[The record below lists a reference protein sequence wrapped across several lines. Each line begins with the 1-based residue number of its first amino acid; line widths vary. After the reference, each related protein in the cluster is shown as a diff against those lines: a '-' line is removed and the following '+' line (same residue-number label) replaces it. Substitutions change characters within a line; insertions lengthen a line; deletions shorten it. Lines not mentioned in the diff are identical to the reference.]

1 MHTEREFEVVLHDGR
16 TTKIRGVDR
25 NEEARIA
32 AVLGMASDVDAEA
45 RQEMEARGCCAAWGA
60 YADLDGQKQAVG
72 LARYTQSD
80 DERSA
85 DIEVRVAGALRGVG
99 LGKLLFETLILNAL
113 EHGLDVLVAR
123 VTRHSRVAQRLTK
136 EASRVW
142 MSGAGVHVEIP
153 VNSGRRTLKMSTA
166 VPKVRRRVG

>member
-16 TTKIRGVDR
+16 TTEIRGVDSD
-25 NEEARIA
+25 EEARIA
-32 AVLGMASDVDAEA
+32 SLLGMTGDIDPGA
-45 RQEMEARGCCAAWGA
+45 RQEMEARGCCSAWGA
-60 YADLDGQKQAVG
+60 YADLDGHQQAVG
-72 LARYTQSD
+72 LARYVQSD

-85 DIEVRVAGALRGVG
+85 DIEVRVAGALRSVG

-142 MSGAGVHVEIP
+142 MSGANVHVEIP
-153 VNSGRRTLKMSTA
+153 VNLGHRTLKMSTA
-166 VPKVRRRVG
+166 VPKARRRVG